1 MKHTLTRRGKI
12 LLALTLAASAVLISD
27 FYGYL
32 SSPRKASRRPAS
44 SATPVP
50 QTPTPAKPPAKS
62 PANPTPTPAPT
73 KAPQS
78 RLASPPIPD
87 RPWQRDPF
95 GIADRWRPRRGN
107 RNDPFSKL
115 KVSGIVRGPTGYRA
129 LINDFVV
136 GPGEVIQGVR
146 ILHISKEG
154 VLVEKDGET
163 SFLRLVQE

>member
-1 MKHTLTRRGKI
+1 MKQTLTLRGKI

-32 SSPRKASRRPAS
+32 SSGKAPKQRPAP
-44 SATPVP
+44 SAARAP
-50 QTPTPAKPPAKS
+50 QTRTQAKPA
-62 PANPTPTPAPT
+62 PTPAPT
-73 KAPQS
+73 KAPQN
-78 RLASPPIPD
+78 RLAPPQIPN
-87 RPWQRDPF
+87 RPWERDPF
-95 GIADRWRPRRGN
+95 GIADQWRPRRGN
-107 RNDPFSKL
+107 RSNPFATL
-115 KVSGIVRGPTGYRA
+115 KVSGIVRGPAGYRA

-136 GPGEVIQGVR
+136 GPGEVIEGVR